1 MKRHET
7 IIVLF
12 TFAMAVLIPILG
24 VAQLGGPES
33 LFKSTMKYW
42 APIYVITSILT
53 LYYLLNDLYKREFE
67 NPNSKV
73 TWAVIMFF
81 TGGIGLII
89 YAFKHAIKPRSTNG
103 AA

>member
-24 VAQLGGPES
+24 AIQLGDPDS
-33 LFKSTMKYW
+33 LFKSTLKYW
-42 APIYVITSILT
+42 APAYVTTSILT
-53 LYYLLNDLYKREFE
+53 LYYLINDLYKRDFE
-67 NPNSKV
+67 KSNSKV
-73 TWAVIMFF
+73 TWAIIMFF

-89 YAFKHAIKPRSTNG
+89 YAFKHAIKPRPTNG
-103 AA
+103 DA